1 MLIYNINLDGRLEMV
16 FETIDILAE
25 SSKVVELNNFT
36 VILGDTTIYD
46 VRYFY
51 NELI

>member
-1 MLIYNINLDGRLEMV
+1 MV

-25 SSKVVELNNFT
+25 SSRVVELNNFT

-46 VRYFY
+46 VRLH
-51 NELI
+51 LIYIYRNLICQN

>member
-1 MLIYNINLDGRLEMV
+1 MRYIEGRLEMV

-25 SSKVVELNNFT
+25 PSKIVELNNFT

-46 VRYFY
+46 VRYIF
-51 NELI
+51 L

>member
-1 MLIYNINLDGRLEMV
+1 MV

-25 SSKVVELNNFT
+25 SSRVVELNNFT

-46 VRYFY
+46 VRY
-51 NELI
+51 LIMNFI

>member
-1 MLIYNINLDGRLEMV
+1 MV

-25 SSKVVELNNFT
+25 SSRVVELNNFT

-46 VRYFY
+46 VSFF
-51 NELI
+51 IMKFI